1 MKKLLFNPFEKYAGS
16 LSVFIALLILFLS
29 SLVANLGMIH
39 FDGVI
44 DMHLGAETTFMY
56 SFLEGLI
63 DWLCMVLFI
72 YLSALIFS
80 PSSIRLVDVL
90 GTQGMARFPF
100 FITGIFSWLISTE
113 KMEKFIQYKVLHQGE
128 SVEITVLDGLAFGL
142 VSLITLTC
150 LIWMIYLMFKAYA
163 VSCNMKGGKAVSS
176 FIVSLLL
183 AEILSKALL
192 YFLYKS
198 A

>member
-1 MKKLLFNPFEKYAGS
+1 MKKLLFNPFEKYAGP
-16 LSVFIALLILFLS
+16 LSVIIASVILLLSALL
-29 SLVANLGMIH
+29 AKLGKVH

-56 SFLEGLI
+56 SLLEGLI

-72 YLSALIFS
+72 YLAALIFS

-100 FITGIFSWLISTE
+100 FITGIFSWLISTD

-128 SVEITVLDGLAFGL
+128 AVEISVLDGVAFAL
-142 VSLITLTC
+142 VSLITLAC

-163 VSCNMKGGKAVSS
+163 VSCNMKGGKAVAS
-176 FIVSLLL
+176 FIVSLLF

-198 A
+198 H